1 MNFDVLKGHGNTMLH
16 MKCVPVKFYANQNV
30 TNQILREFKECDI

>member
-1 MNFDVLKGHGNTMLH
+1 MNFDVLKGHGNTTLH

-30 TNQILREFKECDI
+30 INQILREFKEYDI